1 VDLVSDSSD
10 DRRRAGMSPNNGADP
25 FAPATVDEAIEA
37 ARLSSP
43 TAEDDRNAALVRALI
58 QIHALPP
65 GAAATLERV
74 RNQLQSAALADDD
87 DPPMPGDLPRV
98 VRTLPPWRPFRGR
111 FGGWQT
117 SFVREVAAVLVV
129 ALLGA
134 SFFAALHRGGTSVRN
149 GQPTPGVAHPS
160 GPIGVWQ
167 DASIS
172 QASTDGQ
179 LDFDP
184 TVGVTYAANQDTG
197 DVYACG
203 SGHLWFSHDGGATY
217 TPFMPAL
224 PAQAAPTHSARCVIT
239 TVPGFPGIFA
249 TSDAA
254 LQGGK
259 TVPHGTGS
267 IFYAQAGDAGW
278 QTLAIPS
285 TARVINSTP
294 TTPLHADDIWADIF
308 TDFASGAGEPAVGS
322 HNWLFARMR
331 SSYATGIVA
340 TPDFGHTWV
349 WLDGP
354 SAAFSCG
361 NFAVDPADPRT
372 VVCDHGNASALS
384 ETNNSGYTWQ
394 RRDAQPLRDSAVA
407 GVHSD
412 MLYGEQGVNG
422 ATHILRRSLATD
434 TWQDVGA
441 AGAAGATAQVALSP
455 AGTLYVLLTDG
466 GATSGSFTVEALAP
480 DAAQITKL
488 LTAALPGHSQD
499 NLRLVGLGPGGVPAL
514 YAYDVPLHSPSPGTS
529 LARLLL
535 PSSGIQSGG
544 ATPSPTQAALCPNPP
559 PAGVLAGDLADI
571 QPGGIGAP
579 LATFAGRWGP
589 SDGVAAGTTSFGKNG
604 DGANTVGVH
613 ADPATRRAVSL
624 DFAVDRYRPMTLDQA
639 KAFVRTVVPT
649 DASDLYLGAPPSG
662 NPLSFG
668 YCSPALAAVFSGE
681 NANNTFGRLAAA
693 YYQDAHGVYRI
704 TIMPIIFG

>member
-1 VDLVSDSSD
+1 MSDSSD
-10 DRRRAGMSPNNGADP
+10 DRRRAGMSPDDGADR

-43 TAEDDRNAALVRALI
+43 TTEDDRDAALVRTLH

-65 GAAATLERV
+65 GATSTLERV
-74 RNQLQSAALADDD
+74 RNQLQSAALADND
-87 DPPMPGDLPRV
+87 DPPMPGDLPHV
-98 VRTLPPWRPFRGR
+98 VRTLPPWRPFRAR

-134 SFFAALHRGGTSVRN
+134 SFFAALHRGGTSVRD

-167 DASIS
+167 DVSIS
-172 QASTDGQ
+172 QASTDGK

-184 TVGVTYAANQDTG
+184 MVGVTYATNRDTG

-203 SGHLWFSHDGGATY
+203 SGHLWRSHDGGATY
-217 TPFMPAL
+217 TPFLPAL
-224 PAQAAPTHSARCVIT
+224 PAQAVPTHSARCVIA
-239 TVPGFPGIFA
+239 TVPGFSGVFA

-254 LQGGK
+254 LQGGNAG
-259 TVPHGTGS
+259 PHGAGS
-267 IFYAQAGDAGW
+267 IFYAQVGDAGW

-294 TTPLHADDIWADIF
+294 TTALQADDIWAAIF

-322 HNWLFARMR
+322 HNWLFARIR
-331 SSYATGIVA
+331 SSYSMSIVA

-361 NFAVDPADPRT
+361 NYAVDPADPRT

-384 ETNNSGYTWQ
+384 ETRNSGFTWQ
-394 RRDAQPLRDSAVA
+394 ALNAQPLGDFAIA
-407 GVHSD
+407 GVSSGSA
-412 MLYGEQGVNG
+412 YGLHAEGKS
-422 ATHILRRSLATD
+422 THVLRRVPATGA
-434 TWQDVGA
+434 WQDVG
-441 AGAAGATAQVALSP
+441 GASPMGASVQVALSP
-455 AGTLYVLLTDG
+455 AGTLYILLVGDDMAG
-466 GATSGSFTVEALAP
+466 GLFTFEALAP
-480 DAAQITKL
+480 NAAQITKL

-499 NLRLVGLGPGGVPAL
+499 NVRLVGLGPGGVPAL
-514 YAYDVPLHSPSPGTS
+514 YAYDVPLRSPSPGPS

-535 PSSGIQSGG
+535 PSGGIQSGG

-589 SDGVAAGTTSFGKNG
+589 SDGVAAGTTFFGKNG

-613 ADPATRRAVSL
+613 ADPATQRAVSL

-662 NPLSFG
+662 NPVRLG
-668 YCSPALAAVFSGE
+668 YCSLALAAVFSGQ

-693 YYQDAHGVYRI
+693 YYQNAQGVYGI
-704 TIMPIIFG
+704 TIMPIIIG